1 MELNDLVY
9 KKIVKLSEQGDE
21 LADNFKYDKA
31 ILKYEQALSGNYK
44 KITLTI
50 MKEVK
55 LIVLNGISKRK
66 IIGKMSGIREGG
78 NKWIMD
84 CLY

>member
-1 MELNDLVY
+1 M
-9 KKIVKLSEQGDE
+9 KKIKLIIDWVV
-21 LADNFKYDKA
+21 
-31 ILKYEQALSGNYK
+31 IIK

-55 LIVLNGISKRK
+55 LIVLNGVSKRK

-78 NKWIMD
+78 NKWIIISILVMS
-84 CLY
+84 

>member
-1 MELNDLVY
+1 MKYIMIIKIPMDHFM
-9 KKIVKLSEQGDE
+9 KKLKLIIDWVVI
-21 LADNFKYDKA
+21 K
-31 ILKYEQALSGNYK
+31 K

-55 LIVLNGISKRK
+55 LIVLNGVSKRK

-78 NKWIMD
+78 NK
-84 CLY
+84 